1 MVFWLIELIEAH
13 GGKKGARVGY
23 KTKIGYLS
31 CTLDRMTSHVHRVIY
46 IMHNGDIPEGLVI
59 DHINGK
65 RDDNRIENLRIV
77 TPQENQFNRLN
88 AKGYHW
94 NKHNQKYLSSIN
106 GVDGVRMYLGS
117 FDDKEDARKA
127 YADAKAKYH
136 IIEKRG
142 K

>member
-1 MVFWLIELIEAH
+1 MITVL
-13 GGKKGARVGY
+13 
-23 KTKIGYLS
+23 
-31 CTLDRMTSHVHRVIY
+31 
-46 IMHNGDIPEGLVI
+46 
-59 DHINGK
+59 
-65 RDDNRIENLRIV
+65 ENLRIV